1 MRLTITAMI
10 LALLASG
17 VIMGSEPSKP
27 LSAAEE
33 LAATERAFA
42 ATSVD
47 SGMTVAFLRFL
58 NDEAVVFRPGPISGR
73 RWYSDRSNT
82 TAYLNWQPEFIEIA
96 SSGDLGYSTGPWEYR
111 SSRDDTT
118 SYHGHFVS
126 IWQRQADGSY
136 QVMADLG
143 IDHDAITHKLG
154 AAPLQLSTLPGPM
167 EAPTGNHD
175 SLIAGLK
182 AAEAAFS
189 DAASKTSLT
198 KSYAVFGDENIRLYR
213 PGGFPRIGRNA
224 VDSLVDADKSRMQV
238 DTRFAD
244 VSASDDLGYTY
255 GFVTIWPVDADLTS
269 GAVHSYLRVWKKN
282 PLGEW
287 RIALDIAL
295 PMK

>member
-1 MRLTITAMI
+1 MKSIITAMI

-17 VIMGSEPSKP
+17 VTMGSDSSKP
-27 LSAAEE
+27 LSAAEQ
-33 LAATERAFA
+33 LAATERLFA

-111 SSRDDTT
+111 SSRTDTT
-118 SYHGHFVS
+118 SYYGHFVS
-126 IWQRQADGSY
+126 IWQRQADGKY
-136 QVMADLG
+136 QVLADLG
-143 IDHDAITHKLG
+143 IDHDAIARQLG
-154 AAPLQLSTLPGPM
+154 ATPLQLSTLSSPVK
-167 EAPTGNHD
+167 AVADSHD
-175 SLIAGLK
+175 TLIAGLK
-182 AAEAAFS
+182 AVEKAFS
-189 DAASKTSLT
+189 DATAKSSLA
-198 KSYAVFGDENIRLYR
+198 KGLAIFGDENIRLYR
-213 PGGFPRIGRNA
+213 PGGFPLVGRKGLE
-224 VDSLVDADKSRMQV
+224 SLPEAGKSRMQV

-244 VSASDDLGYTY
+244 VSANGDLGYTY
-255 GFVTIWPVDADLTS
+255 GFVTLWPVDADLTS

-282 PLGEW
+282 PGGEW
-287 RIALDIAL
+287 KIALDIAL